1 MKYTNRSLRQRKG
14 DKWEVVFTYVD
25 PVSQTNKPVYRTVT
39 AKTRKAAE
47 KARDDLR
54 FALESESDVQLSKT
68 SVASYT
74 ADFIERKRKSGTV
87 ERSTI
92 AGYKTESKI
101 MTKYISDKPIEE
113 LRIAD
118 VDNLIAQ
125 MISDG
130 YTPCT
135 CGKIFRLLK
144 MTLKDAMAHDLIT
157 KNPCDYTRPPRRPKQ
172 EIRALSK
179 SERTRMLSLVRKVD
193 LNPLSLAIEL
203 ALATGMRRGE
213 LCALRW
219 SDLNES
225 GVIHVRRALG
235 ADSGA
240 FYEKETKT
248 TSSTREIPLAK
259 PTLDVLVNYKE
270 ELSIRANELQVPF
283 DDPYI
288 LCKTGLGTKPYNPTL
303 LTREFTTFAK
313 MNGFNCT
320 FHDLRHT
327 FATYMVT
334 SGVDIST
341 VASYL
346 GHSNVAVTLN
356 TYATVDPDAK
366 RAALATIEQAIGY
379 AS

>member
-1 MKYTNRSLRQRKG
+1 MKYTNRGLRQRNG
-14 DKWEVVFTYVD
+14 NKWEVIFTYTD
-25 PVSQTNKPVYRTVT
+25 PITQQRKPIYRTVT
-39 AKTRKAAE
+39 ANTQSAAE
-47 KARDDLR
+47 KARDELR
-54 FALESESDVQLSKT
+54 FALESESDTLPSKT

-74 ADFIERKRKSGTV
+74 SDFIERKSKSGTV

-118 VDNLIAQ
+118 VDNLMAQ

-130 YTPCT
+130 YAPCT

-179 SERTRMLSLVRKVD
+179 SERTRMLSLVHNVD

-219 SDLNES
+219 SDLDDS
-225 GVIHVRRALG
+225 GVIHVRRAFG

-248 TSSTREIPLAK
+248 TSSNREIPLAK

-327 FATYMVT
+327 FATYMVA

-366 RAALATIEQAIGY
+366 RAAVATIERAIGY

>member
-1 MKYTNRSLRQRKG
+1 MKYTNRGLRQRNKN
-14 DKWEVVFTYVD
+14 KWEVVFTYTD
-25 PVSQTNKPVYRTVT
+25 PITQHKKPVYHTVT
-39 AKTRKAAE
+39 ANTLSAAE

-54 FALESESDVQLSKT
+54 FALESESATRPSKS

-74 ADFIERKRKSGTV
+74 SDFIERKSKSGTV

-101 MTKYISDKPIEE
+101 MTKYISDKSIEE
-113 LRIAD
+113 LRITD
-118 VDNLIAQ
+118 VDSLMAQ

-130 YTPCT
+130 YAPCT

-179 SERTRMLSLVRKVD
+179 RERTRMLSLIHSVD
-193 LNPLSLAIEL
+193 PNPLSFAIEL

-219 SDLNES
+219 SDLDES
-225 GVIHVRRALG
+225 GVIHVRHALG
-235 ADSGA
+235 ADSGTY
-240 FYEKETKT
+240 YEKEAKT
-248 TSSTREIPLAK
+248 ASSTREIPLIKPVFELLMRYKVELAK
-259 PTLDVLVNYKE
+259 QAE
-270 ELSIRANELQVPF
+270 ELRVPF
-283 DDPYI
+283 DNPYI

-313 MNGFNCT
+313 MNGFDCT

-327 FATYMVT
+327 FATYMVA
-334 SGVDIST
+334 SGTDIST

-356 TYATVDPDAK
+356 TYASVDPDAK
-366 RAALATIEQAIGY
+366 RAAVATIERSIGY